1 MKGRRLAAVAALLA
15 AALLSAA
22 PVVAQSGRPT
32 SSYDRGPDGLWA
44 YGKWLSEIGYRAT
57 RIDRY
62 TSASAFEIPFG
73 TQVLLL
79 LSPSYRIPA
88 DDADRMRA
96 FVRGGGLL
104 IYVAR
109 NEAEALDGGF
119 GLNPAEIAGAG
130 WPQRIAADTLGVPRS
145 VSINCVASGTLG
157 EIYAG
162 YVEGHRALLTADD
175 EPTTIAFQYGLGNV
189 IATTAPCMFTNRSM
203 ADRNTST
210 VARAL
215 IKLAPRG
222 STIAFDEFH
231 HFSDPGAFVLDLD
244 DFTPSGRRVSRGR
257 SNFELSFGSLPLAS
271 SAWGTALLF
280 GLLTCFVWLL
290 ANGRR
295 LGRTISLPADIR
307 PRTSADFAVAMANL
321 FERSGDTQGM
331 RAHLRR
337 KLKRAIG
344 KPIGI
349 DQDTPDAEFAVQV
362 ARARPDIDHRPIV
375 QTLAALAFERTE
387 SAELVTLS
395 TEVNKLIER
404 YR

>member
-1 MKGRRLAAVAALLA
+1 MNRRRLLAVAAILA

-22 PVVAQSGRPT
+22 PALAQDSRPT

-44 YGKWLSEIGYRAT
+44 YGKWLSEIGYRAN

-79 LSPSYRIPA
+79 LSPSYRMPER
-88 DDADRMRA
+88 DADQLRG
-96 FVRGGGLL
+96 FVRAGGLL
-104 IYVAR
+104 IYVVHDETA
-109 NEAEALDGGF
+109 ALDDGF
-119 GLNPAEIAGAG
+119 GLNPGQIAGAG
-130 WPQRIAADTLGVPRS
+130 WPQRVAADTLGVARS
-145 VSINCVASGTLG
+145 ISIDCVASGSLG

-162 YVEGHRALLTADD
+162 YVSGHQALLTADD
-175 EPTTIAFQYGLGNV
+175 APTTITFQYGSGKV
-189 IATTAPCMFTNRSM
+189 VATTAPCMFTNRRM

-215 IKLAPRG
+215 IKLAPPG
-222 STIAFDEFH
+222 STITFDEFH

-244 DFTPSGRRVSRGR
+244 DFTPSGRRVSRGP

-271 SAWGTALLF
+271 TAWGTALLIA
-280 GLLTCFVWLL
+280 LLTGFVWLL

-295 LGRTISLPADIR
+295 LGRTVPLPADIR

-321 FERSGDTQGM
+321 HERSGDTQGM
-331 RAHLRR
+331 RAHLKRT
-337 KLKRAIG
+337 LKRAIG
-344 KPIGI
+344 TPIGI
-349 DQDTPDAEFAVQV
+349 DQETTDEDFVAQV
-362 ARARPDIDHRPIV
+362 ARARPDVDPRAIV
-375 QTLAALAFERTE
+375 QTLASLSFERTGQ
-387 SAELVTLS
+387 AELVTLNL
-395 TEVNKLIER
+395 EVKKLIQR